1 MKGTPF
7 LWGLTYYKL
16 IFHGGLKKMIFRG
29 KVLQIVSDI
38 RTVKENATFLLEMLH
53 FSFCL

>member
-1 MKGTPF
+1 MRGTLF

-29 KVLQIVSDI
+29 KVFQIVSDI